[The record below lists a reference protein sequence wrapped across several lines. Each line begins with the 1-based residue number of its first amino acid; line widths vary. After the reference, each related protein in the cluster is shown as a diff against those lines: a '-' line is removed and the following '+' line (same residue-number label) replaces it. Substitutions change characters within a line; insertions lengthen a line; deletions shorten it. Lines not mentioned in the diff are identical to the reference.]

1 MAKPNSTPKFSAAG
15 ANSTRVD
22 ARRNY
27 DRLLAAAHEV
37 FDEQGADASL
47 EEIARRAGL
56 GSATLHRH
64 FPSRY
69 ALMAAVYWN
78 QIEALCAAGREL
90 GDANPPGE
98 ALTDWLRQLIAV
110 AAERG
115 LATALMTSQR
125 DATARLF
132 DACHDAIRAAAAPLL
147 TRAKQAGAIRAD
159 VEPEDVLQLANA
171 IALLVEHDSDPRLRA
186 DRFLDLLVEGLRARE
201 ATAGT

>member
-1 MAKPNSTPKFSAAG
+1 MTKPSPKSPFPGPYSA
-15 ANSTRVD
+15 RVD
-22 ARRNY
+22 VRRNY
-27 DRLLAAAHEV
+27 QQLLAAAHEV

-69 ALMAAVYWN
+69 ALMTAVYWN
-78 QIEALCAAGREL
+78 QIEALCAAAREL
-90 GDANPPGE
+90 GETNSPGE
-98 ALTDWLRQLIAV
+98 ALTAWLRQLIAI

-115 LATALMTSQR
+115 LATALMTSQH

-147 TRAKQAGAIRAD
+147 ARAQRAGAIRAD
-159 VEPEDVLQLANA
+159 VELDDLLQLANA
-171 IALLVEHDSDPRLRA
+171 IALLVEHDADPRPRA
-186 DRFLDLLVEGLRARE
+186 DRYLLLLIDGLHGRA
-201 ATAGT
+201 ANPGT

>member
-1 MAKPNSTPKFSAAG
+1 MARPSTKPPTAG
-15 ANSTRVD
+15 PYSTRVD

-27 DRLLAAAHEV
+27 DRLLVAAHEV
-37 FDEQGADASL
+37 FDEQGANASL

-78 QIEALCAAGREL
+78 QIEVLCAAGRDL
-90 GDANPPGE
+90 AAANSPDV
-98 ALTDWLRQLIAV
+98 ALTAWLRQLIAV

-115 LATALMTSQR
+115 LASALLTSQR

-132 DACHDAIRAAAAPLL
+132 DACHDAIRAAGTPLL
-147 TRAKQAGAIRAD
+147 ARAKDAGAIRAD
-159 VEPEDVLQLANA
+159 VELDDVLQLANA
-171 IALLVEHDSDPRLRA
+171 IALTVEHDTRVPERA
-186 DRFLDLLVEGLRARE
+186 DRLLSLLIDGLRGRE
-201 ATAGT
+201 ANAGI

>member
-37 FDEQGADASL
+37 FDEQGSNASL

-78 QIEALCAAGREL
+78 QIDALCAAGREL
-90 GDANPPGE
+90 VDAKYPGDA
-98 ALTDWLRQLIAV
+98 LTAWLRQLIAV

-115 LATALMTSQR
+115 LATALMTSR
-125 DATARLF
+125 HDATARLF
-132 DACHDAIRAAAAPLL
+132 DACHDAIRAAGAPLL
-147 TRAKQAGAIRAD
+147 ACAKQAGAIRAD
-159 VEPEDVLQLANA
+159 VELEDVLQLANA

>member
-1 MAKPNSTPKFSAAG
+1 LAKPIPKPKTPAAG
-15 ANSTRVD
+15 PYSTRVD

-27 DRLLAAAHEV
+27 DRLLNVAHEV
-37 FDEQGADASL
+37 FDERGANASL

-78 QIEALCAAGREL
+78 QIEALCAAGRDL
-90 GDANPPGE
+90 VDAKSSGDA
-98 ALTDWLRQLIAV
+98 LTAWLRQLIAV

-115 LATALMTSQR
+115 LATALMTSRR

-132 DACHDAIRAAAAPLL
+132 DACHDAIRAAGAPLL
-147 TRAKQAGAIRAD
+147 ARAKQAGAIRAD
-159 VEPEDVLQLANA
+159 VELEDVLQLANA
-171 IALLVEHDSDPRLRA
+171 IALTVEHDSRAPERVDRL
-186 DRFLDLLVEGLRARE
+186 LSLLIDGLRGRE
-201 ATAGT
+201 ANAGK